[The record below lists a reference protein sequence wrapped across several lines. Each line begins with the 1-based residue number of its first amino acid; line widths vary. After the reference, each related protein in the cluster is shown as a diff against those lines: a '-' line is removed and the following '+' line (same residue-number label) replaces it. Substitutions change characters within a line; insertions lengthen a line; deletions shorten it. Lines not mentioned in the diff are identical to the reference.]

1 MRWGRAGVWGS
12 RAAGPVTA
20 APPLH
25 AVSHH
30 YGYGLL
36 DSALL
41 VDLARTW
48 LPTEPQRKCVEEIVL
63 DPL

>member
-1 MRWGRAGVWGS
+1 M
-12 RAAGPVTA
+12 TA